1 MVTRTTSFRLRA
13 AAPQPSKGDCTSLE
27 EPAPDTVGFIL
38 QTFKAEKTIT
48 DSCEDKTQL
57 LCSNDM
63 RGLGGGF
70 LSASYS
76 AQKFLD
82 PDTGELV
89 FQSSETLEEE
99 FIEEDEVPGVS
110 NL

>member
-13 AAPQPSKGDCTSLE
+13 ATPQPSKGDCTSLE
-27 EPAPDTVGFIL
+27 APAPGTIGFIL

-89 FQSSETLEEE
+89 FQSNETLEEE